1 MKFAIFFLAEYVNIL
16 AVSSI
21 AVTLF
26 FGGWLGPWDL
36 PVVWFLLKMACFVFL
51 FMWVRATMAR
61 FRYDQLMSFGW
72 KVLIPIAILNLIIT
86 AYFTLV

>member
-1 MKFAIFFLAEYVNIL
+1 MAEYINIL

-26 FGGWLGPWDL
+26 LGGWHGPGNI
-36 PVVWFLLKMACFVFL
+36 PVVWFLLKVAAFVFF

-61 FRYDQLMSFGW
+61 LRYNQLMSFGW
-72 KVLIPIAILNLIIT
+72 KVLVPVATLNLIIT
-86 AYFTLV
+86 AYFMLVWK

>member
-1 MKFAIFFLAEYVNIL
+1 MRCFFLAEYVNIF
-16 AVSSI
+16 AVSAI

-26 FGGWLGPWDL
+26 LGGWLGPGNI
-36 PVVWFLLKMACFVFL
+36 PVLWFLVKVAVFVFL

-72 KVLIPIAILNLIIT
+72 KVLIPIATLNLIIT
-86 AYFTLV
+86 AYFILV

>member
-1 MKFAIFFLAEYVNIL
+1 MKFAVFFIAEYVNIL

-26 FGGWLGPWDL
+26 LGGWLGPGNI
-36 PVVWFLLKMACFVFL
+36 PVLWFLVKVAVFVF
-51 FMWVRATMAR
+51 FFIWVRATMAR
-61 FRYDQLMSFGW
+61 LLYDQLMSFGW
-72 KVLIPIAILNLIIT
+72 KVLVPIAIINLIFT